1 LNYNSIY
8 ITYGGDETMGKR
20 VLSTFSVVPVIL
32 LNGNNGWH
40 MMDGGH
46 MDWWGFPFMG
56 IGMIGLWL
64 FFVIIAFL
72 VYKDAEERGMNGLL
86 WLVLVIL
93 PWLGILF
100 LVIYLIIREDR
111 TPLSQKSAKAI
122 LNERYAR
129 GEITNAEYLQM
140 KKDIE
145 GDKTLNN
152 GGE

>member
-1 LNYNSIY
+1 
-8 ITYGGDETMGKR
+8 MGR
-20 VLSTFSVVPVIL
+20 RILPMFSAVPGIL

-40 MMDGGH
+40 MMNGGH

-64 FFVIIAFL
+64 FFVVIAFL
-72 VYKDAEERGMNGLL
+72 IYKDAEERGMNGLL

-100 LVIYLIIREDR
+100 LVIYLIIREGR
-111 TPLSQKSAKAI
+111 THLPQKSAKTI

-129 GEITNAEYLQM
+129 GEITKEEYVQM
-140 KKDIE
+140 KKDRA
-145 GDKTLNN
+145 GDEILNN